1 MTDET
6 LVVCDKWEQIDPGT
20 WVRLK
25 EVRGS
30 GANRVV
36 AVVSDTW
43 PESAERSA
51 LVSRVASELQRRN
64 FDVRITSLPM
74 IAIEAAK
81 NSGSSKLN
89 VSEWARNLFRERLPV
104 ASRSDGTGRVV
115 PFNAAWPSDLLTYI
129 SSPPQ
134 ASSAAVPP
142 CLVLW
147 GGSGR
152 GKTVVLQQLGYLLQQ
167 MRSPIVPVHFSA
179 ALYETSS
186 LAMAIEKLEAVL
198 GRHAASQTVLCIDD
212 FDAAIG
218 ADAQKLAKL
227 LMRQRCRRVLVV
239 NDYYARSF
247 SGFRKRYEK
256 RGGGGGAKSGGGG
269 GGEDVALRFE
279 PLEAKPLHIGALRVA
294 LEQVLGRGNPRAA
307 QIASSSGGDMRA
319 VHNALIVLHTEH
331 SEIQLASSGSVAGV
345 WSDDE
350 GGSGMDLRASGSLHY
365 SLFDC
370 MRSPEP
376 VAATRGY
383 LRDAVQDGDV
393 WAAAETLFVNAP
405 LIARHTWN
413 RLECD
418 GQLATLDALADA
430 ADHVSEAA
438 AIDVDGALSFHD
450 PDSLVDLGAARTA
463 ARLAEL
469 AVTTTRLAGAQP
481 RSFVPNMQL
490 ELSFPT
496 RNVAKE
502 RVARAEQYEVIAE
515 LIGGGRVVR
524 GSRYADNG
532 AEDDFGGS
540 GESGGEEREAKEPRN
555 RGAGGNSG
563 TLRGTDEAELCD
575 AACNVWFGALRDGG
589 ERGESLLY
597 TLLSQTRTT
606 DPRLAAVALRAHQAG
621 LDAAQFH
628 FLCRHVLAMQVPRGR
643 AVDIDATRPHFNRS
657 TARERSSAAA
667 LAQRAGAG
675 AGWQVVKAV
684 EFVESFG
691 SGALGSPTKRAPK
704 KAAEAQK
711 KNSAPEAPSE
721 PKKKRT
727 ILEMYGSRSVLASST
742 KK

>member
-1 MTDET
+1 MTDEL
-6 LVVCDKWEQIDPGT
+6 LVVCDEWEQIDSST

-25 EVRGS
+25 ELDGS

-43 PESAERSA
+43 PEGAERSA
-51 LVSRVASELQRRN
+51 LVNRVASELQRRN

-152 GKTVVLQQLGYLLQQ
+152 GKTVVLQQLNYLLQQ
-167 MRSPIVPVHFSA
+167 MHSPIVPVHFSA

-256 RGGGGGAKSGGGG
+256 RGGAKSGGGG
-269 GGEDVALRFE
+269 ADDVALRFE

-413 RLECD
+413 RLERD
-418 GQLATLDALADA
+418 DQLATLDALADA

-496 RNVAKE
+496 RNIAKE
-502 RVARAEQYEVIAE
+502 RVARAEQYEAIAE
-515 LIGGGRVVR
+515 LIGGGGRLVR

-540 GESGGEEREAKEPRN
+540 GGGGESGGEEREAKEPRN

-575 AACNVWFGALRDGG
+575 AACNVWFGALRDAG

-597 TLLSQTRTT
+597 TLLSQTRVT

-628 FLCRHVLAMQVPRGR
+628 FLCRHVLAMQMPRGR

-675 AGWQVVKAV
+675 AGWQVVKAA
-684 EFVESFG
+684 EFVESSG

-711 KNSAPEAPSE
+711 KNSAPETPSE
-721 PKKKRT
+721 TKKKRT
-727 ILEMYGSRSVLASST
+727 ILEMYGSRSVLAPNT